1 MGKSNGNQKRYNRD
15 IYNSGKKSIQYINE
29 TLANMNKY
37 SNNYMDRLQEW
48 QDKLNNEQLD
58 LLSSSYLKQNAEMLR
73 NQAAFGSN
81 STFDQTQMENAYQQQ
96 NYLANV
102 NNANVAAANALQNN
116 ELAALGNNYQYQ
128 SSNREAGWQ
137 AAQNL
142 DALATT
148 WSDVLG
154 SGLQAGGAVLSAI
167 PTPYTQV
174 AGAAM
179 SAAGGMF
186 SGMHNKNTGLFSGG
200 LSDKTQMQF
209 QNIGTVLNSK
219 DKETGETPLS
229 VFKNDWNNYQQKR
242 QINRT
247 ANKFGS
253 YTGNI
258 FSNSLPNRNNI
269 GDFYQSNNN
278 TRNV

>member
-37 SNNYMDRLQEW
+37 SNNYMDRLKEW

-58 LLSSSYLKQNAEMLR
+58 LLSSSYLKQNAQMLR

-81 STFDQTQMENAYQQQ
+81 STFDQTQMENAYDQQ

-102 NNANVAAANALQNN
+102 NNLNVAAANALQNN
-116 ELAALGNNYQYQ
+116 ELAALGNNYNYQ
-128 SSNREAGWQ
+128 SNNREAGWQ

-154 SGLQAGGAVLSAI
+154 AGLQAGGSVLSAI

-209 QNIGTVLNSK
+209 QNIGTILNSK

-229 VFKNDWNNYQQKR
+229 VFKNDWNNSKMKR
-242 QINRT
+242 QINNT
-247 ANKFGS
+247 VNKFNDVRNN
-253 YTGNI
+253 TIGNI
-258 FSNSLPNRNNI
+258 FNKLTVE
-269 GDFYQSNNN
+269 D
-278 TRNV
+278 